1 MLGGAVLS
9 AGVNLVTQL
18 INGTSLSEVD
28 WRSVGASAVS
38 GAVTAAMGAAG
49 AAVGLYLTLQGA
61 IISGALV
68 GATGHIVYHLANGT
82 QTSLAGVLFAAEF
95 GALLSGIS
103 YQIGVGTYGTQKN
116 GGVLQKANFA
126 QKTYSENFS
135 KEGSQIYS
143 DLAGSQ
149 IKSVSDLAQAIKNGQ
164 IDYRDIPVHYII
176 RDGNTLILNTRTAQA
191 LTLAGISRDLW
202 NAVDVTGIEQFE
214 QMLTNQLLRNGLSS
228 TGISSVTAR

>member
-1 MLGGAVLS
+1 M
-9 AGVNLVTQL
+9 
-18 INGTSLSEVD
+18 
-28 WRSVGASAVS
+28 
-38 GAVTAAMGAAG
+38 
-49 AAVGLYLTLQGA
+49 
-61 IISGALV
+61 
-68 GATGHIVYHLANGT
+68 
-82 QTSLAGVLFAAEF
+82 
-95 GALLSGIS
+95 
-103 YQIGVGTYGTQKN
+103 
-116 GGVLQKANFA
+116 
-126 QKTYSENFS
+126 
-135 KEGSQIYS
+135 
-143 DLAGSQ
+143 AGSQ